1 MPCFNQS
8 SPKCIPSTCRRK
20 TPGPV
25 PITEAQLKAAFK
37 SFDVNK
43 DGRLSKEELRDAF
56 ASLGAYIP
64 RWRATRGLSVADGNG
79 DGYVSDDELDDL
91 VKYAMKY
98 GYTIG

>member
-1 MPCFNQS
+1 MLCFNHS
-8 SPKCIPSTCRRK
+8 SPKSIPSTCQRK
-20 TPGPV
+20 APGPV
-25 PITEAQLKAAFK
+25 PITEAQLKATFK
-37 SFDVNK
+37 SFDGNK
-43 DGRLSKEELRDAF
+43 DGRLSKEELRNAF

-64 RWRATRGLSVADGNG
+64 RWRARRGLSLADGNR